1 MHYEELGMRL
11 DVQEHLEIVKL
22 DRDRQE
28 AVLLPLNW
36 RNEGPSRPMPM
47 LEVDKPCRRWTQVC
61 C

>member
-28 AVLLPLNW
+28 AVLLPEGEDK
-36 RNEGPSRPMPM
+36 NEWLAVNTVSYSPARHPP
-47 LEVDKPCRRWTQVC
+47 L
-61 C
+61 